1 MIIVLKDKKEN
12 KELKDYL
19 NINKIK
25 SERSI
30 LNGKL
35 VYSVNGKGIDR
46 EKIANFEAV
55 EKVLNISSEAYKVNS
70 NKDVIVN
77 KINFSKD
84 FNVIAGP
91 CSVESYSQIIKI
103 AKNLKEKGIKILRA
117 GAFKP
122 RTSPYSFQ
130 GLGKEGLEI
139 LSRVKKETGLFLCC
153 EILDKNLID
162 DYKDIDILQVGA
174 RNMQNY
180 DLLKALAKQNKPIL
194 LKRGMGST
202 VNEFLLS
209 AEYLMQN
216 GNKNIILCERGI
228 KTFENGTRNT
238 LDLSSVS
245 QVKHFSSLPII
256 VDPSHA
262 AGRYDLIESMSLA
275 AVAAGA
281 DGLLI
286 EVHDKPSIAMSDG
299 KQSLKLDKFSS
310 LLDKV
315 NKLSKFMRKI

>member
-1 MIIVLKDKKEN
+1 MIIVLKYKKEN

-91 CSVESYSQIIKI
+91 CSVESYSQLIKI

>member
-91 CSVESYSQIIKI
+91 CSVESYSQLIKI

-315 NKLSKFMRKI
+315 SKLSKFMRKI

>member
-84 FNVIAGP
+84 FKVIAGP
-91 CSVESYSQIIKI
+91 CSVESYSQLIKI

-180 DLLKALAKQNKPIL
+180 DLLKALAKQDKPIL